1 MDGSIKENDMGVLL
15 FLLGLTVGATIMAI
29 FTKKYKF
36 DEWYLE
42 GQRSIIEAVKR
53 KNGKSW
59 DVIKDLYIHKEGE

>member
-1 MDGSIKENDMGVLL
+1 MGILL

-29 FTKKYKF
+29 FTKKYMF
-36 DEWYLE
+36 DEWYRE

-59 DVIKDLYIHKEGE
+59 DVIKDLYIPKKGE